1 MPFTDT
7 GRLGD
12 GQIEGTKGRLSLV
25 ESGVPM
31 RRPVEGQGR
40 HLRPEIG
47 LSKERYHIKDQE
59 SRWDSSALR
68 QV

>member
-7 GRLGD
+7 GRLGE

-25 ESGVPM
+25 ESGVPT
-31 RRPVEGQGR
+31 RHPGEGPGR
-40 HLRPEIG
+40 HLRPGIG
-47 LSKERYHIKDQE
+47 LSKERYRIKDQE